1 MYFLLQKVV
10 SGGELFDLQN
20 MSLDTTGLQ
29 RMSQKTVAN
38 SFQKHTATT
47 VAHRTEIYKTMIF
60 FFFKEERFIAC
71 IVSWLSCC
79 LH

>member
-20 MSLDTTGLQ
+20 MSLYATGLQ

-38 SFQKHTATT
+38 SFQKYTATT

-60 FFFKEERFIAC
+60 FSKEERFIAC
-71 IVSWLSCC
+71 IVPWLSCC